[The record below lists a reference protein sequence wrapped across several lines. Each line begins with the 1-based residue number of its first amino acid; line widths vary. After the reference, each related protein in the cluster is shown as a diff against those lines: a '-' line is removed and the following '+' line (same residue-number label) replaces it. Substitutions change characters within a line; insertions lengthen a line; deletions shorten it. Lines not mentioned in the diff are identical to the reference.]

1 MYFVTKDF
9 CQHYLSSHG
18 QKKLLIIRIEKAR
31 RSKLTFLIRNW
42 FIKIGRLGRFLK
54 EEERKRDSLL
64 WLSWAKEEESDL
76 ESKVDKF
83 PGN

>member
-42 FIKIGRLGRFLK
+42 FIKIGRLGRFLQ
-54 EEERKRDSLL
+54 EEERNVTAYYDCRELK
-64 WLSWAKEEESDL
+64 KKKVI
-76 ESKVDKF
+76 SKVR
-83 PGN
+83 